1 MNKTL
6 LWVAMAIAMLANLA
20 NASVWDIDTGKT
32 VVEFKVKNMKVFSV
46 KGTFKSVIGEVV
58 VDDKDTTKS
67 IVSAEIDA
75 KTVNTG
81 IEKRD
86 EHLRTVDF
94 LDVANHNKMKFVSNR
109 MVWDKNRLKIHG
121 NLTIRGITK
130 GVVLDAGDQA
140 AIEKALKEATHCKIT
155 ATTEI
160 NRIDFG
166 VDNSKF
172 LSSGIGDNVR
182 ITLNIELVKRQAN

>member
-1 MNKTL
+1 MKKTL
-6 LWVAMAIAMLANLA
+6 LLVAMAIAMLSNLA
-20 NASVWDIDTGKT
+20 NASVWNIDPGKS
-32 VVEFKVKNMKVFSV
+32 VVEFKVKNMKVFTV
-46 KGTFKSVIGEVV
+46 EGTFKSVTGELV
-58 VDDKDTTKS
+58 VDDKDTAKS
-67 IVSAEIDA
+67 AVSAEIDA

-81 IEKRD
+81 NEKRD

-109 MVWDKNRLKIHG
+109 IVKDKNRLKIHG
-121 NLTIRGITK
+121 DLTIRGKTK
-130 GVVLDAGDQA
+130 GVVLDAGDET
-140 AIEKALKEATHCKIT
+140 AIEKALKDATHCKIT
-155 ATTEI
+155 VTTEI

-182 ITLNIELVKRQAN
+182 ITLNIELVKKQAK

>member
-6 LWVAMAIAMLANLA
+6 LWVVMAISMLSNLA
-20 NASVWDIDTGKT
+20 NASVWNIDSEKT
-32 VVEFKVKNMKVFSV
+32 VVEFKVKNMKVFTV
-46 KGTFKSVIGEVV
+46 EGTFKSVTGEVV
-58 VDDKDTTKS
+58 VDDKDTAKS
-67 IVSAEIDA
+67 TVSAEIDA

-81 IEKRD
+81 NEKRD

-94 LDVANHNKMKFVSNR
+94 LDVASHNKMKFVSNR
-109 MVWDKNRLKIHG
+109 IVRDKNRLKIHG
-121 NLTIRGITK
+121 DLTIRGKTK
-130 GVVLDAGDQA
+130 GVVLDAGDEA
-140 AIEKALKEATHCKIT
+140 AIERALKNATHCKIT

-160 NRIDFG
+160 NRTDFG

-182 ITLNIELVKRQAN
+182 ITLNIELVKR